1 MDSNLHLD
9 SKLPVDLQPRR
20 KCPSECPE
28 YCERTPSCAPHS
40 MQTKSLPNLRKIHWQ
55 PPTNG
60 AVLMETCSRGSSP
73 VLPALT
79 PHRCRGGGAF
89 PRTSL
94 FAHRERD
101 LLREAA
107 SNLSDFFLRF
117 HFQGL
122 KSLPRAERRLGGF
135 FSGGGERRGPT
146 PPRPARVPSPAART
160 IPFVLPPPLFAV
172 KRKSKI
178 LPTKFFFLFLIN
190 SKFFLLIF

>member
-1 MDSNLHLD
+1 MRPPFDANQIASQLAKNPLATPDEWSGPYGNVFPGVLTR
-9 SKLPVDLQPRR
+9 PPGPNPAPLQ
-20 KCPSECPE
+20 
-28 YCERTPSCAPHS
+28 
-40 MQTKSLPNLRKIHWQ
+40 
-55 PPTNG
+55 
-60 AVLMETCSRGSSP
+60 
-73 VLPALT
+73 
-79 PHRCRGGGAF
+79 GGGAL